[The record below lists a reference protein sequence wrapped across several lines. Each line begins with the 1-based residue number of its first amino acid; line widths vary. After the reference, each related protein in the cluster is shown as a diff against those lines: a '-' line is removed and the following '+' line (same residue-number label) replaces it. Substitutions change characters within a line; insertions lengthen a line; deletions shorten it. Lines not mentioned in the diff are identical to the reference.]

1 MVLPKVSCVCPT
13 FARTH
18 LLSEAVESFI
28 RQDYAGEAE
37 LVILNDFYRQ
47 SISFDHPK
55 VKVINSV
62 ERHKT
67 LGEKRHAAYCQAKG
81 EILIT
86 WGDDDIHLPHRI
98 SRLVAHLA
106 DDDMAFEG
114 WYYALMHDGLFF
126 EKRSTA
132 GAMAVRSSAYHR
144 WGGIPS
150 LNVGE
155 DVAFN
160 AVAQKSHPLKSIRS
174 CQEAPAF
181 LYRWHGTKRKHIS
194 GTSSVDP
201 YQYLLEQA
209 ELLTSTG
216 EEPIGEVTL
225 RPNWQEDYVEKVKTA
240 KFR

>member
-1 MVLPKVSCVCPT
+1 MLPKVSCICPT

-28 RQDYAGEAE
+28 LQDYAGEAE
-37 LVILNDFYRQ
+37 LVILNDFYKQ
-47 SISFDHPK
+47 SIVFDHPNIT
-55 VKVINSV
+55 VINSSN
-62 ERHKT
+62 RYKT
-67 LGEKRHAAYCQAKG
+67 LGEKRHAAYSQAKG

-98 SRLVAHLA
+98 SRLVTHLA
-106 DDDMAFEG
+106 DEDMGFEG

-132 GAMAVRSSAYHR
+132 GAMAVRTSAYHK

-160 AVAQKSHPLKSIRS
+160 AVAQRANPSKSIRS
-174 CQEAPAF
+174 CREAPAF
-181 LYRWHGTKRKHIS
+181 LYRWHGTRRKHIS
-194 GTSSVDP
+194 GTSSEDP
-201 YQYLLEQA
+201 YQYMLEQA
-209 ELLTSTG
+209 EMLIATG
-216 EEPIGEVTL
+216 DEPTGVIELQPHWV
-225 RPNWQEDYVEKVKTA
+225 EDYVEKVKKA